1 MDTHLLR
8 SGRAAPTDTR
18 TAVAAFLD
26 AQQRVLDRYQVTAQ
40 RRYVEVP
47 ATGGQAQVLVAGEGP
62 PLVMVIG
69 AAVPAATWAPMMARL
84 PGRTLCAV
92 ELPGFGLTDPTTY
105 HCDTMRRTAVDHL
118 AGVLDV
124 LGLGPSP
131 FVTQSMGSQWTTWLA
146 AEQPGRVVSQVMIG
160 CPAFFLDTS
169 AVLPFRLASVPGL
182 GRLLMS
188 LQRPSATNAERVM
201 RMVGEEPA
209 GLGELRDVLLAAQ
222 RVPTYTPS
230 LLALLRAVMRWTRPR
245 TSIVTTPDQL
255 RAFRHPVRLIW
266 GEQDPFGRPGTGRRI
281 ADLIPAADLHVVP
294 GGYAPWFHHADLV
307 AGLTREFLAA
317 PAMSTKETQP

>member
-8 SGRAAPTDTR
+8 SGRAAATDTR
-18 TAVAAFLD
+18 TAVATFLD
-26 AQQRVLDRYQVTAQ
+26 AQQRVLDRYRVTAQ

-47 ATGGQAQVLVAGEGP
+47 TTGGQAQVLVAGEGP
-62 PLVMVIG
+62 PVVMVIG
-69 AAVPAATWAPMMARL
+69 GAVPAAFWVPLMAKL
-84 PGRTLCAV
+84 PGRTLHAV

-105 HCDTMRRTAVDHL
+105 HCDTIRRTAVDQL

-146 AEQPGRVVSQVMIG
+146 AEQPGRVTSQVMIG
-160 CPAFFLDTS
+160 CPAFFLDAS

-182 GRLLMS
+182 GQAMMS
-188 LQRPSATNAERVM
+188 LQRPTAKNAERVM

-230 LLALLRAVMRWTRPR
+230 LLALMRAVMRWTQPR
-245 TSIVTTPDQL
+245 RSIVTTPDQL
-255 RAFRHPVRLIW
+255 RGIRHPVRLIW
-266 GEQDPFGRPGTGRRI
+266 GERDGFGRPESGRRI

-294 GGYAPWFHHADLV
+294 GGHAPWFHHADLV